1 MKGLKKN
8 NKISDAKVAISP
20 DALKDYE
27 SLRSYV
33 LDDVCDFSRP
43 LGLDLFL
50 KKGFLFWIKT
60 EKESKA
66 YDKFNSSEE
75 TKIKGAIFLP
85 NDLQQEITM
94 LLASMILEQ
103 RSGNVSV

>member
-1 MKGLKKN
+1 LKGLKKN

-20 DALKDYE
+20 DTLKNYENLRLYALEGTYN
-27 SLRSYV
+27 
-33 LDDVCDFSRP
+33 FSRP

-66 YDKFNSSEE
+66 YDKFKSSEE

-94 LLASMILEQ
+94 LLANMISEQ

>member
-8 NKISDAKVAISP
+8 NKIPESKTPVCP
-20 DALKDYE
+20 DTLKDYE
-27 SLRSYV
+27 SLRLYA
-33 LDDVCDFSRP
+33 LEGTYNFSRP

-50 KKGFLFWIKT
+50 KKGFLFWIKAG
-60 EKESKA
+60 KESKA

-94 LLASMILEQ
+94 LLANMILEQ